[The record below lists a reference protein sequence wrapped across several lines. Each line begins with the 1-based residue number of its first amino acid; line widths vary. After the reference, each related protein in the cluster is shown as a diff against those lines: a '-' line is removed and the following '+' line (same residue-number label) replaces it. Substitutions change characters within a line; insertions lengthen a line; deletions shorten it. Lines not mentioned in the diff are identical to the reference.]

1 MLSHLKSPNATL
13 TFVPESAIDDDTLT
27 RSNFDDAI
35 ALGPISKKTITTF
48 KCSAHMNI
56 IGEAMRGKIP
66 LTPGYDSSGG
76 ALYSVFLRLSDGQTF
91 PDWIKPTQV
100 ASVVSKN
107 FGSFSGVVKFR
118 MMRSIWAIEEKKGP
132 DFFVQEG
139 TSR

>member
-35 ALGPISKKTITTF
+35 AIASTSKTTPKTF

-56 IGEAMRGKIP
+56 MGENMRGKIP

-91 PDWIKPTQV
+91 PDWIKPKQ
-100 ASVVSKN
+100 VVSITSKS
-107 FGSFSGVVKFR
+107 FDSFSGIVKFR
-118 MMRSIWAIEEKKGP
+118 KARSNWAREKVLGP